1 MLIVGEGLKQIR
13 FWSRKFY
20 RRAIQLVGSHFFF
33 NPDPDIGRSIL
44 VAGTARSGTTW
55 LADLIASQIPSR
67 ILFEPF
73 NPELVPDYSQFHY
86 FQYMRPG
93 TENPEFYAFARK
105 VFTGEIRNR
114 WIDHQNERVISKFR
128 LVKEI
133 RANLALKWLHDN
145 FPEVPILFIMRH
157 PCAVVLSRM
166 ELGWV
171 TDRDI
176 EPFLSQPQ
184 FVEDHLGP
192 YLDLIC
198 GAGTVEEKHA
208 VIWSVSNMVPLRQ
221 FNSNEFKIIYYEN
234 LCTQPEIELPGIF
247 ETIGY
252 EYSGRRIAGINQPSQ
267 TTKLASAVVT
277 RTNKIQ
283 HWKQKL
289 SRAQIDNI
297 LRVVQAFGLDNL
309 YGEST
314 VPLQENR

>member
-1 MLIVGEGLKQIR
+1 MLGSSLQEMT

-20 RRAIQLVGSHFFF
+20 RRAMQLFGSRFYL
-33 NPDPDIGRSIL
+33 NPDPDMRRSIL

-55 LADLIASQIPSR
+55 LGDLIASQIPSR

-73 NPELVPDYSQFHY
+73 NPDLVPDYRRFHY

-93 TENPEFYAFARK
+93 TENPEFYAFAQK

-114 WIDHQNERVISKFR
+114 WIDSHNERIISKIR

-166 ELGWV
+166 ELGWA

-184 FVEDHLGP
+184 LVEDYLGP
-192 YLDLIC
+192 YSDLIRS
-198 GAGTVEEKHA
+198 ARSSEEKHA
-208 VIWSVSNMVPLRQ
+208 VIWSVSNLVPLKQ
-221 FNSNEFKIIYYEN
+221 FISEELKVVYYEN
-234 LCTQPEIELPGIF
+234 LCTQPEVELPGIF
-247 ETIGY
+247 EAIGY
-252 EYSGRRIAGINQPSQ
+252 QYSRQLLSLAAINHPRPQGVAA
-267 TTKLASAVVT
+267 L
-277 RTNKIQ
+277 
-283 HWKQKL
+283 
-289 SRAQIDNI
+289 
-297 LRVVQAFGLDNL
+297 
-309 YGEST
+309 
-314 VPLQENR
+314 

>member
-1 MLIVGEGLKQIR
+1 VLSADLKQMS

-20 RRAIQLVGSHFFF
+20 RRAIQLFGSHFYF
-33 NPDPDIGRSIL
+33 NPNPDMRRSIL

-55 LADLIASQIPSR
+55 LGDLIATQIPSR

-73 NPELVPDYSQFHY
+73 NPDLVSDYRRFRY

-93 TENPEFYAFARK
+93 TENSEFHAFAQK

-114 WIDHQNERVISKFR
+114 WIDSQNERIISRFR

-166 ELGWV
+166 ELGWA

-184 FVEDHLGP
+184 LMEDFLGP
-192 YLDLIC
+192 YSDLIR
-198 GAGTVEEKHA
+198 GARSSEEKHA
-208 VIWSVSNMVPLRQ
+208 VIWSVSNLVPLKQ
-221 FNSNEFKIIYYEN
+221 FNSNEWKVVYYEN

-247 ETIGY
+247 EAIGY
-252 EYSGRRIAGINQPSQ
+252 QYSGLVVTSRNQPSQ
-267 TTKLASAVVT
+267 TTRSASAVVAG
-277 RTNKIQ
+277 TNKIEN
-283 HWKQKL
+283 WKNKL
-289 SRAQIDNI
+289 SRSQIDNV
-297 LRVVQAFGLDNL
+297 LRVVQAFGLGHMYDD
-309 YGEST
+309 ST
-314 VPLQENR
+314 LPLRKNF